1 MMLGIWVGMTR
12 PGILV
17 GMDENDSHAVAAP
30 VFVCSSGTCYAGLLV
45 CSSRCVPFGRRQA

>member
-1 MMLGIWVGMTR
+1 MMLGILVGMTR